1 MVIRDIARVR
11 DLPYAEADKLAKMI
25 PDDLNISLEDSL
37 TKSPELAAEYQNN
50 PIAKQIVDTGRV
62 SRVLRNSGTH
72 AAGVI
77 IADRHSANW
86 FSATQDGILTTVSQ
100 GSVEELGL

>member
-1 MVIRDIARVR
+1 
-11 DLPYAEADKLAKMI
+11 MI

-62 SRVLRNSGTH
+62 IEGMVKTPVPMLRELLLRT
-72 AAGVI
+72 V
-77 IADRHSANW
+77 HSANW
-86 FSATQDGILTTVSQ
+86 FPLTTQDGILTTQYPKDPESRWDF
-100 GSVEELGL
+100 